1 MALGPIELNMMI
13 GRAQDV
19 SAIKQNEAI
28 RPMTEQAAFQSQ
40 MEKVEKEQAGQ
51 VRRSEE
57 TDTRQRRQDAS
68 EKGKKRIFRRRWT
81 QKKERGDP
89 TGRKSH

>member
-19 SAIKQNEAI
+19 SAIKQNEDI

-40 MEKVEKEQAGQ
+40 MEKVEKEQ
-51 VRRSEE
+51 
-57 TDTRQRRQDAS
+57 
-68 EKGKKRIFRRRWT
+68 
-81 QKKERGDP
+81 
-89 TGRKSH
+89 